1 MLRFAEKRSI
11 HALLEKNPNT
21 IYNAHWKKKKL
32 YFNDS
37 NPSFLIPTIECL
49 DVPIKYPEA
58 LMIGSILYSRRVVVF
73 EDHS

>member
-1 MLRFAEKRSI
+1 MLRFAEKRST
-11 HALLEKNPNT
+11 HALLEKNPKAT
-21 IYNAHWKKKKL
+21 YNEHQKKKL

-49 DVPIKYPEA
+49 DVSIKCTEA
-58 LMIGSILYSRRVVVF
+58 LMIGSMLYSRRDVVF